1 MYFDKVLFVLDG
13 MRVNYSITAKT
24 KRFLGVRGIYQKKK
38 GVFYK
43 TVKKGSFS
51 HLTDIAG

>member
-13 MRVNYSITAKT
+13 MRVNYRKKAKT
-24 KRFLGVRGIYQKKK
+24 IRFLGVRVIYQKKK